1 MRYLIV
7 FALFALFPL
16 LTYGQIIKSSA
27 IMELNNM
34 DYSAP
39 CASCSDWR
47 FSRVDNKLYRW
58 SGTQWQH
65 QDLSLTNEFQV
76 LSVSN
81 DTIFLSNGGFVKI
94 PTVQFGGT
102 QGELAFYDSPS
113 TLGSMTIG
121 SGLNVTGDTL
131 SVIPQVLDS
140 TRLIQDSILVYYQ
153 DSLEVGRDTI
163 TIPPSLIDSTRIISD
178 TIAVYYQNGVEVGR
192 DTISIPFDGY
202 TIKGPPYAVDT
213 SVIVSHAQA
222 TNYSMDMRVNSTWYD
237 LTMDTLSDEGRLE
250 YNATNG
256 TLQFGMDR
264 NVPME
269 VGQSLYNEPMVN
281 QTGVLLIKGTVLMV
295 DTSQYTQGNRLRVM
309 PANAS
314 LPPDLLLGIAAED
327 IQINQEGFVVWFGN
341 LTGTL
346 SILRPVG
353 ETWAQGDLLY
363 PHPTI
368 NGRLTNVLPQ
378 GGKIKIPIAVIKA
391 INGNNVLIKV
401 RMRVGEYLRNI
412 TDVDLTSPAN
422 GSNLFYENGLW
433 KDTLYTYLD
442 SIVFSVPNY
451 MSVNPTTLSN
461 SGTVTF
467 GFQPQSSNTFFAGPT
482 SGPNAAPA
490 FRTLSQA
497 DVNIAGGVTGAGSN
511 SQVSFYNGTYTQAGD
526 NNFTWDN
533 TAKSLSLGGSGFAS
547 SLLTLNSTTKGF
559 LVPRL
564 TTTQKND
571 ISNPA
576 TGLMVYD
583 ITLNQLQTWNGT
595 SWVGTGGGATAA
607 GSNGQVQFNNN
618 GAFGASS
625 NLFWDAGNSRLG
637 IGQSAPQQSLEVNGS
652 AYISGRVGFGSAY
665 PSSSVGFSIT
675 PSLTGNTIVTAV
687 RQSGNVGADVTSTAW
702 GFANAFTKFGTN
714 NINAYYGFATVSG
727 TVNGTV
733 NNEYGFSVNPTT
745 SVATNF
751 YGFHSGMAS
760 GAGRWNLYMQGTAAN
775 YLAGNLSVGTT
786 TSSSRLTVQGSGST
800 SATNA
805 LLVQSNVPNTLLRVR
820 DDGNILVGKNTSVT
834 TQSSATIQVDP
845 DLTDANVNLVL
856 SPKGTGAIIASIPD
870 GTATGGNARGN
881 NAVDLQISRVT
892 NTHVASGQ
900 FSVIS
905 GGARNVASG
914 AKSTLSGGYANQ
926 ASAESV
932 VISGGESN
940 VALSSYSSVT
950 GGRQTRTHIFGQR
963 AQASGMFAAAGDNQT
978 SDFRL
983 RVVTTGSSAAE
994 LVTGLSGTDRGV
1006 LSLSGTVNGR
1016 IWNARIQCVATVTI
1030 QGTNGPAVGSS
1041 YVQTFDVGIKRIG
1054 STTTLIGGTP
1064 IATSSMGDAAMSGAT
1079 FIVTAD
1085 DGNDALKV
1093 EFQPPTGTATN
1104 TEIRAVATIYLTEL
1118 GY

>member
-1 MRYLIV
+1 
-7 FALFALFPL
+7 
-16 LTYGQIIKSSA
+16 
-27 IMELNNM
+27 
-34 DYSAP
+34 
-39 CASCSDWR
+39 
-47 FSRVDNKLYRW
+47 
-58 SGTQWQH
+58 
-65 QDLSLTNEFQV
+65 LSL
-76 LSVSN
+76 SN

-94 PTVQFGGT
+94 PTVQFGGE
-102 QGELAFYDSPS
+102 QGAIAFYNSPS
-113 TLGSMTIG
+113 TLGSMIIG
-121 SGLNVTGDTL
+121 DGLAVDNDTL
-131 SVIPQVLDS
+131 SVVPQVLDS

-222 TNYSMDMRVNSTWYD
+222 TNYSMDLRVNSTWYD

-250 YNATNG
+250 YNNTNG

-281 QTGVLLIKGTVLMV
+281 QTGVLLIKGTLLMV

-309 PANAS
+309 PADAS

-341 LTGTL
+341 LTGAL
-346 SILRPVG
+346 SILQPIG
-353 ETWAQGDLLY
+353 ETWAAGDLLY
-363 PHPTI
+363 PHPTQI
-368 NGRLTNVLPQ
+368 GRLTNVLPFN
-378 GGKIKIPIAVIKA
+378 GKIKIPIAVIKA

-401 RMRVGEYLRNI
+401 RMRIGEYLRNI
-412 TDVDLTSPAN
+412 TDVDLTSPVN

-433 KDTLYTYLD
+433 KDTLYSYLD
-442 SIVFSVPNY
+442 SIVFNVPTY
-451 MSVNPTTLSN
+451 MSVTPTVLST
-461 SGTVTF
+461 SDTVTL

-482 SGPNAAPA
+482 SGPNAPPA
-490 FRTLSQA
+490 FRTLSQS

-511 SQVSFYNGTYTQAGD
+511 SQVSFYNGTYTQTGD

-583 ITLNQLQTWNGT
+583 LTLNQLQTWNGT
-595 SWVGTGGGATAA
+595 SWVGTGGGSTAA
-607 GSNGQVQFNNN
+607 GSNGEVQFNNN

-637 IGQSAPQQSLEVNGS
+637 IGMNTPLATVNIKGVGSTNSTTSFLVENSLSTDIFKINDDGTFLIGQAVSALS
-652 AYISGRVGFGSAY
+652 YISGSNSGSFYRAGGTGHSFNYINVPRMVVGE
-665 PSSSVGFSIT
+665 
-675 PSLTGNTIVTAV
+675 
-687 RQSGNVGADVTSTAW
+687 
-702 GFANAFTKFGTN
+702 FGTSFTNSN
-714 NINAYYGFATVSG
+714 NSLSGDRSGLLNSSTFNPTSG
-727 TVNGTV
+727 TANYFSLNLQSTINQTGGANGITRGLFV
-733 NNEYGFSVNPTT
+733 SPTLTSAFDWRSIEWNNNTGWGLYGS
-745 SVATNF
+745 
-751 YGFHSGMAS
+751 
-760 GAGRWNLYMQGTAAN
+760 GTAPN

-786 TSSSRLTVQGSGST
+786 SSSSRLTVQGSGST

-805 LLVQSNVPNTLLRVR
+805 LLVQNNNPDNLFTIQ
-820 DDGNILVGKNTSVT
+820 DDGNFLIGRNSSVT
-834 TQSSATIQVDP
+834 AQASATIQVDAGGF
-845 DLTDANVNLVL
+845 DVSLVL
-856 SPKGTGAIIASIPD
+856 SPSGNGALIADVPD
-870 GTATGGNARGN
+870 GAVTGGNFRGA
-881 NAVDLQISRVT
+881 NAVDLQQNRIAATQVAAGSHTAIGGGER
-892 NTHVASGQ
+892 NTASGDRAAV
-900 FSVIS
+900 FAGRSNSATGSRAFI
-905 GGARNVASG
+905 GGGDTNVASG
-914 AKSTLSGGYANQ
+914 YAASVVGGQQNSALGQYSTVVGGLSGVANMNYQTVLNANGVYAFVGDNQ
-926 ASAESV
+926 ASTIMVKTTTTGTSISELF
-932 VISGGESN
+932 ISGSTR
-940 VALSSYSSVT
+940 LIVT
-950 GGRQTRTHIFGQR
+950 P
-963 AQASGMFAAAGDNQT
+963 
-978 SDFRL
+978 
-983 RVVTTGSSAAE
+983 VTNTTA
-994 LVTGLSGTDRGV
+994 
-1006 LSLSGTVNGR
+1006 R
-1016 IWNARIQCVATVTI
+1016 IWNARIQCVATVTV
-1030 QGTNGPAVGSS
+1030 QGTGGPAVGSS

-1064 IATSSMGDAAMSGAT
+1064 IATSSMGDTAMSGAT

-1085 DGNDALKV
+1085 DTNDALKV
-1093 EFQPPTGTATN
+1093 EFQPPTGTATD
-1104 TEIRAVATIYLTEL
+1104 TQIRAVATIYLTEL

>member
-1 MRYLIV
+1 MRYLII

-121 SGLNVTGDTL
+121 SGLTVSGDTL
-131 SVIPQVLDS
+131 SVTPQVLDS
-140 TRLIQDSILVYYQ
+140 TRLVQDSILVYYQ

-163 TIPPSLIDSTRIISD
+163 
-178 TIAVYYQNGVEVGR
+178 
-192 DTISIPFDGY
+192 SIQPDNY
-202 TIKGPPYAVDT
+202 TITGPPYAVDT

-237 LTMDTLSDEGRLE
+237 LTLDTLSNEGRLE

-281 QTGVLLIKGTVLMV
+281 GLGILLPKGTVLMV

-314 LPPDLLLGIAAED
+314 LPPDLLVGIAAED

-341 LTGTL
+341 ITSTLT
-346 SILRPVG
+346 ILQPIG

-363 PHPTI
+363 PHPTQI
-368 NGRLTNVLPQ
+368 GRLTNVLPFN
-378 GGKIKIPIAVIKA
+378 GKIKIPIAVIKA

-401 RMRVGEYLRNI
+401 RMRIGEYLRNI
-412 TDVDLTSPAN
+412 TDVDLTSPVN

-451 MSVNPTTLSN
+451 MSVSPTTLSN

-482 SGPNAAPA
+482 SGPNAPPA

-497 DVNIAGGVTGAGSN
+497 DVNIAGGVTGAGSAG
-511 SQVSFYNGTYTQAGD
+511 QVAFYNGLYTQ
-526 NNFTWDN
+526 T
-533 TAKSLSLGGSGFAS
+533 
-547 SLLTLNSTTKGF
+547 
-559 LVPRL
+559 
-564 TTTQKND
+564 
-571 ISNPA
+571 
-576 TGLMVYD
+576 
-583 ITLNQLQTWNGT
+583 
-595 SWVGTGGGATAA
+595 
-607 GSNGQVQFNNN
+607 GSN
-618 GAFGASS
+618 
-625 NLFWDAGNSRLG
+625 NLFWDNANGRLG
-637 IGQSAPQQSLEVNGS
+637 IGTTTPTAPL
-652 AYISGRVGFGSAY
+652 
-665 PSSSVGFSIT
+665 
-675 PSLTGNTIVTAV
+675 
-687 RQSGNVGADVTSTAW
+687 DVTGSIRLFNSTVPR
-702 GFANAFTKFGTN
+702 F
-714 NINAYYGFATVSG
+714 NIQDQTG
-727 TVNGTV
+727 V
-733 NNEYGFSVNPTT
+733 NNGN
-745 SVATNF
+745 NF
-751 YGFHSGMAS
+751 
-760 GAGRWNLYMQGTAAN
+760 
-775 YLAGNLSVGTT
+775 NLSVGPWVNNSRQINFDSYGKTVFIIGSDNFNNT
-786 TSSSRLTVQGSGST
+786 GSGHVTIGRESLAMPALTPAGYSLGIRMAESKRISIYAARPDNTLNTNNQEFLRLGSNTYGTYTFFRVDDLGNLFSRGSAVFGSETSSGARLHVQGSSN
-800 SATNA
+800 TNTADA
-805 LLVQSNVPNTLLRVR
+805 LLVEAS
-820 DDGNILVGKNTSVT
+820 DGVDLFEVENGGRISVGKDVSGV
-834 TQSSATIQVDP
+834 TQSTATIRVISGD
-845 DLTDANVNLVL
+845 TNTGIAIV
-856 SPKGTGAIIASIPD
+856 PKGTGAITAAVPDAGIA
-870 GTATGGNARGN
+870 GGIARGA
-881 NAVDLQISRVT
+881 NAIDLQTLRV
-892 NTHVASGQ
+892 NGDQVASGSN
-900 FSVIS
+900 SVIAGGRNNRATGSNSVVS
-905 GGARNVASG
+905 GGADNASTGFASVVSGGNGNTASGGYSIVGSGNGNTATSSFCFVGSGNGNSATASG
-914 AKSTLSGGYANQ
+914 A
-926 ASAESV
+926 SV
-932 VISGGESN
+932 LGGEN
-940 VALSSYSSVT
+940 NTATALNASVT
-950 GGRQTRTHIFGQR
+950 GGFRGRAYLYAQR
-963 AQASGMFAAAGDNQT
+963 VQSGGSFSVVGDNQR
-978 SDFRL
+978 SDISL
-983 RVVTTGSSAAE
+983 RRDTI
-994 LVTGLSGTDRGV
+994 SGTAQRELFLDGA
-1006 LSLSGTVNGR
+1006 SLRAILTTPTGNTAR
-1016 IWNARIQCVATVTI
+1016 IWNARIQCVATVTV

-1085 DGNDALKV
+1085 DTNDALKV